1 MPDMILKP
9 MTALGSDVALS
20 ETFGAITI
28 AEKPDIAIASVALR
42 GDAPVPTTIF
52 GVSLP
57 GPGGMASGEG
67 VTIIW
72 SAPRQ
77 WIVLG
82 EGRAE
87 QDFASEVKA
96 AVEEC
101 SVTEQTDGF
110 VCIYVISKNGPQPLQ
125 DLLTKLVNLDPARL
139 SPGCATRT
147 LVEHMSVFLVRHSE
161 TRLAILSMRSSAKS
175 LWHALSRTAE
185 FAAHAAAGRG

>member
-28 AEKPDIAIASVALR
+28 SERPDIGIASIASR
-42 GDAPVPTTIF
+42 RDVPGPASVF
-52 GVSLP
+52 GLALP
-57 GPGGMASGEG
+57 GPGEMATGDGIS
-67 VTIIW
+67 IIW

-77 WIVLG
+77 WMVLG
-82 EGRAE
+82 DGRAE

-147 LVEHMSVFLVRHSE
+147 LMEHMSVFLVRHSE